1 MAQERALVFGT
12 TAEAYDA
19 ARPTYPQALVDTV
32 LAYAG
37 GASAGGAVT
46 GSLRAVEFG
55 AGTGKAT
62 AVFGGRGLPVLAVEP
77 DPRMAEVLRRKVAAL
92 PHVEI
97 EVSCFEQWQPGGRRF
112 DLAYAAQAWHWLDP
126 ETRRDRVFDML
137 APGGALALFWN
148 LLGIVDP
155 VVHRELAAVD
165 TAYGAGILRV
175 TGLASDFDGEI
186 ESTEENGW
194 AGWEFGADERF
205 TDQRSVRL
213 RNGVARRGADSWL
226 AAVATYSG
234 VQIMEPERRAEFLAE
249 LRSCLDA
256 HGGFLDIAWFTDL
269 FVARRVPAGAGA

>member
-1 MAQERALVFGT
+1 MAQAHERALVFGT

-19 ARPTYPQALVDTV
+19 ARPSYPDALVDTV

-37 GASAGGAVT
+37 GAGPGA
-46 GSLRAVEFG
+46 LRAVEIG

-77 DPRMAEVLRRKVAAL
+77 DPRMAEVLRRKLDSL

-97 EVSCFEQWQPGGRRF
+97 EVSRFEQWQPGARRF
-112 DLAYAAQAWHWLDP
+112 DLAYAAQAWHWLDR
-126 ETRRDRVFDML
+126 ETRRDRIFDAL
-137 APGGALALFWN
+137 APGGAVALFWN

-155 VVHRELAAVD
+155 VVHRDLTAFD
-165 TAYGAGILRV
+165 TAYGSGLLRV
-175 TGLASDFDGEI
+175 TGLASDFAGEI

-194 AGWEFGADERF
+194 AGWEFGADVRF

-213 RNGVARRGADSWL
+213 RNGVTRRSADSWL

-269 FVARRVPAGAGA
+269 FVARRVPVEAGA